1 MSKKG
6 IPWISA
12 IPLALFLIL
21 ALFLLRGLYMDPR
34 ELPSALEDK
43 PLPEFALPVL
53 QQPDRIVSKQDLLG
67 KPFLINIWATWCPTC
82 YVEHPYLHTLAKEK
96 GVRIIGLNYKDER
109 EKALNYLDKLGDPYE
124 LVLVDQKGRLGI
136 DLGVY
141 GAPETFLVSADGVIL
156 HRHAG
161 DMNER
166 VWQKEF
172 LPRLQ
177 PQGVTP

>member
-1 MSKKG
+1 MNKKG

-43 PLPEFALPVL
+43 PLPDFTLPVL
-53 QQPDRIVSKQDLLG
+53 QQPEKMVSKQDLLG

-177 PQGVTP
+177 PQGAAQ